1 LRDNSANLCVEDPAN
16 PYGNDLSGLLSAD
29 VKAQLASAAT
39 RTLAQIEAS
48 GWEAVFGEA
57 ENKEK
62 AEKVQL
68 LRKAASVTVAPTRAW
83 LPTK

>member
-1 LRDNSANLCVEDPAN
+1 MEDLWTELRDNSANLCVEDPAN
-16 PYGNDLSGLLSAD
+16 PNGNDLSGLLGDD
-29 VKAQLASAAT
+29 VKSQLASAAM
-39 RTLAQIEAS
+39 RTLAQIDAS

-68 LRKAASVTVAPTRAW
+68 LHRAASW
-83 LPTK
+83 Q